1 MTIQVLLVDDNAL
14 FRDGVA
20 RILEADG
27 RFSVVGHAASAEEGV
42 KAALKLR
49 PDIVL
54 MDLHMP
60 GIGGV
65 EAVKRI
71 RSSRPELPIGVFTV
85 FEADGSIQ
93 QALDAGANGYL
104 AKDSSPTEFCDA
116 AEALFQG
123 RTELLRPPPPR
134 PAAAEDYRRHSEV
147 SMLTP
152 REIEVLRALATGA
165 TYPVIASRLGIS
177 PKTLRNHIS
186 NLYQKL
192 RIYDRAQAVI
202 VAVRGGLVDVTDST
216 AGAGSP
222 EPPAESNGLAS
233 TGSEMP
239 GPGQRTPPRSPSH

>member
-1 MTIQVLLVDDNAL
+1 MTIKVLLVDDNAL

-27 RFSVVGHAASAEEGV
+27 RFSVIGHAASGEDGV
-42 KAALKLR
+42 KAALKLQ

-60 GIGGV
+60 GLGGV

-71 RSSRPELPIGVFTV
+71 RSSRPELPIGIFTV
-85 FEADGSIQ
+85 FEGDGSIQ
-93 QALDAGANGYL
+93 KALDAGADGYL
-104 AKDSSPTEFCDA
+104 AKDSSSTEFCDA
-116 AEALFQG
+116 AEALFEG
-123 RTELLRPPPPR
+123 RTELLKPPPPS
-134 PAAAEDYRRHSEV
+134 AARDSRHSDEL

-152 REIEVLRALATGA
+152 REIEVLRALASGA
-165 TYPVIASRLGIS
+165 TYPTIAAGLGIS

-202 VAVRGGLVDVTDST
+202 VAVRAGLLDVTAAT
-216 AGAGSP
+216 VANGSP
-222 EPPAESNGLAS
+222 RSEADSDELHINGS
-233 TGSEMP
+233 DVSGEVRRKP
-239 GPGQRTPPRSPSH
+239 

>member
-1 MTIQVLLVDDNAL
+1 VTIKVLLVDDNAL

-20 RILEADG
+20 RILDADG
-27 RFSVVGHAASAEEGV
+27 RFSVVGHASDGEDGV

-71 RSSRPELPIGVFTV
+71 RASRPELPIGVFTV
-85 FEADGSIQ
+85 FEGDGSIQ
-93 QALDAGANGYL
+93 MALEAGANGYL
-104 AKDSSPTEFCDA
+104 AKDSSSSEFCDA
-116 AEALFQG
+116 AEALYEG
-123 RTELLRPPPPR
+123 RPELLRPPPPV
-134 PAAAEDYRRHSEV
+134 AAEPQHNGEL

-165 TYPVIASRLGIS
+165 TYPAIATSLGIS

-202 VAVRGGLVDVTDST
+202 VAVHAGLVDVTDST
-216 AGAGSP
+216 SAAGGL
-222 EPPAESNGLAS
+222 EPVNGTGELTTNGKHTS
-233 TGSEMP
+233 T
-239 GPGQRTPPRSPSH
+239 RSQ